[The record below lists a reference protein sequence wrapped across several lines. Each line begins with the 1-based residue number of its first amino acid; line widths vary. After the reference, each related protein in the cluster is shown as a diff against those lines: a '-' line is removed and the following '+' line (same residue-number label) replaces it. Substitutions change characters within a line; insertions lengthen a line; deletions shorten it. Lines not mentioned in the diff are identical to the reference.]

1 MPIQSILRYK
11 ESNIHDKLS
20 YEANLNEKKKKK
32 KKKKNKGK
40 KEKKRAKIDVAS
52 VFLI

>member
-32 KKKKNKGK
+32 KGK